1 MQASTAVRSQA
12 IRRFFRA
19 RNSKRSQNA
28 LLSGQFI
35 QRMMHFIANSV
46 RIFKAIHNHAKSKY
60 LFVRGHTKVCQKRKN
75 HSGLFRILFDH
86 IAPEVLCRG
95 RILFNSKTGSVNVIS
110 RFGIDEISLWMQLC
124 LFCAKLISRLL
135 RNRSRQFLLQCRFGG
150 FHNILRTFIHEDRSI
165 CQFRFFFRLVRLL
178 IQIIHISHQSQPN
191 ALGKVLSYLLNQQ
204 PLCSLLRLQSI

>member
-1 MQASTAVRSQA
+1 MAVRSQT

-19 RNSKRSQNA
+19 GNSKRSQNA

-35 QRMMHFIANSV
+35 QRMTHFVANGV
-46 RIFKAIHNHAKSKY
+46 RIFKTIHNHAKRKY
-60 LFVRGHTKVCQKRKN
+60 LLIRDHTKVCQKREN

-86 IAPEVLCRG
+86 IAPEVLCRR

-110 RFGIDEISLWMQLC
+110 RFGIDGIRLWMQLC
-124 LFCAKLISRLL
+124 LFCAKLISRLR

-150 FHNILRTFIHEDRSI
+150 FRNILRTFIRGDRSI
-165 CQFRFFFRLVRLL
+165 CQFRIFFCMVRLL

-204 PLCSLLRLQSI
+204 PLCSLFRFQSI